1 MLCIYN
7 IHCKMQDV
15 VCGVMLETTG
25 DENRIL
31 MGMRR
36 DENKVWEFPGGKRHA
51 GETLEGCLKREWIE
65 ELNLDINIG
74 RILHTRIFNGY
85 KCHFFIGTICNL
97 TTMCARV
104 HDKVG
109 LFSISAAR
117 TLQLFEGD
125 DAVLDSLQLE
135 DISSNLL
142 SSTKVQSIQ

>member
-1 MLCIYN
+1 
-7 IHCKMQDV
+7 MQDV
-15 VCGVMLETTG
+15 VCGVMMETSG

-36 DENKVWEFPGGKRHA
+36 DENNVWEFPGGKRNE
-51 GETLEGCLKREWIE
+51 GETLEGCLKREWLE

-74 RILHTRIFNGY
+74 RLLHSRIFNGY
-85 KCHFFIGTICNL
+85 KCHFFIGTVGNL

-109 LFSISAAR
+109 LFSLSAAR
-117 TLQLFEGD
+117 SLNLFEGD
-125 DAVLDSLQLE
+125 DAVLDSLQVE

-142 SSTKVQSIQ
+142 SSTKVQCIKQTI